1 MSKIFYRVTLTQEE
15 RTMLT
20 TLTKTG
26 KHSSRKVTHG
36 LVLLNSDEGE
46 FSDLK
51 KKTNKTI
58 ADFLKINERTVE
70 RIKKRFVEEGFES
83 ALEDKPSTREY
94 KRKADGDF
102 EARLVTLSCSKAPDG
117 FSGWTLRM
125 LAEKVVELEYVESI
139 SHETIRQTL
148 KKTN

>member
-1 MSKIFYRVTLTQEE
+1 VA
-15 RTMLT
+15 
-20 TLTKTG
+20 
-26 KHSSRKVTHG
+26 HG
-36 LVLLNSDEGE
+36 LILLNSDEGK
-46 FSDLK
+46 FSDFK

-117 FSGWTLRM
+117 FSRWTLRM

-139 SHETIRQTL
+139 SHETVRRTL